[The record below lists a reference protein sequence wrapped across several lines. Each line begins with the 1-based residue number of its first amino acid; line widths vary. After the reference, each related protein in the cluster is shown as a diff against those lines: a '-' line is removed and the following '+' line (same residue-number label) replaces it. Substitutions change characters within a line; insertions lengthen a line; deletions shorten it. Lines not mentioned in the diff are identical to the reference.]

1 MSKYTH
7 ESRYFYG
14 VEIPQEE
21 IDRGYIS
28 YRTLARTFEGVLCN
42 DITKLF
48 YANINGE
55 YNEPELY
62 NGSDYDEEND
72 CYYDI
77 YQYFIIDKNG
87 VDILSDCTNEIIYY
101 LPTVDIYIWGITH
114 FGTFWGG
121 VNTDIKI
128 ELEG

>member
-7 ESRYFYG
+7 TSRYFYG

-28 YRTLARTFEGVLCN
+28 YRTLAETFEGVLCN

-62 NGSDYDEEND
+62 NGSDYDEENNY
-72 CYYDI
+72 YYDI

-114 FGTFWGG
+114 FGTLWDC
-121 VNTDIKI
+121 VDTDIKI

>member
-7 ESRYFYG
+7 TSRYFYG

-48 YANINGE
+48 YADINGE

-62 NGSDYDEEND
+62 NGSDYDEENG

-77 YQYFIIDKNG
+77 YQYFIIDTNG

-101 LPTVDIYIWGITH
+101 LPTVDIYVWGVTH
-114 FGTFWGG
+114 YGTPWSG
-121 VNTDIKI
+121 VSTDIKI